1 MTGPLFLIN
10 LYRNEDIPA
19 DCFRGKEK
27 VILFFLRS
35 GFDRGIYLS
44 IFPQLFADMLKQLL
58 NKLVPPDNWK
68 LPVILALGI
77 FTGLGIFSFHI
88 SNASSYLGDKPET
101 CVNCHIMA
109 PQYAT
114 WNHSSH
120 REWTNCND
128 CHVPHN
134 NILNK
139 YFFKAKD
146 GLRHA
151 SMFTLRLEPQVI
163 FIKEAGK
170 KVVHQNCIRCHK
182 ELLTD
187 SRLMNYNTRTHE
199 FRLDRDCLGCHRVTP
214 HGRVN
219 SLSSV
224 PNARVPLP
232 GPVAPEWLNDA
243 VKRKNK

>member
-1 MTGPLFLIN
+1 MN
-10 LYRNEDIPA
+10 L
-19 DCFRGKEK
+19 
-27 VILFFLRS
+27 
-35 GFDRGIYLS
+35 
-44 IFPQLFADMLKQLL
+44 LKRFI
-58 NKLVPPDNWK
+58 PPDRWK
-68 LPVILALGI
+68 FPVLIVSAL
-77 FTGLGIFSFHI
+77 FTGLFLFAFYI
-88 SNASSYLGDKPET
+88 SNAPSYLGDKSET

-114 WNHSSH
+114 WYHSSH
-120 REWTNCND
+120 REKTNCNE

-134 NILNK
+134 NVFNK

-151 SMFTLRLEPQVI
+151 TIFTLRKEPQVI
-163 FIKEAGK
+163 FIKDAGRE
-170 KVVHQNCIRCHK
+170 VVHKNCIRCHK

-187 SRLMNYNTRTHE
+187 SRLLNYNTQTHE
-199 FRLDRDCLGCHRVTP
+199 SRMDRKCWECHRETP

-232 GPVAPEWLNDA
+232 GSVVPDWL
-243 VKRKNK
+243 KRFTENRNNK